1 MRQEKA
7 KDKRKM
13 RAHTKRTARRPGA
26 KAEAAR
32 RPGTNPQNA
41 GAPAGS
47 PAHSR
52 RAAAQSRHKSSR
64 RRAGRKQS
72 RPRLRYSPDPRRGRP
87 NSGIKFPAHTAPAE
101 KLTGQQDGRES
112 RAKRLQQR
120 QAAQKR
126 PARHMARHT
135 GRRKNP
141 SEQAKLAFALLPARR
156 GLVKRGRQKFASL
169 FLAGTAFL
177 LRVSDFTARCARFA
191 GTQRCTKGGA
201 APFIPRKLFEKSLS
215 KNFHEGPGA
224 PRP

>member
-72 RPRLRYSPDPRRGRP
+72 AETAVLPTPGAAGQTAASNFPHTLRLQKNSRGSRMDEKAGLKGY
-87 NSGIKFPAHTAPAE
+87 NSG
-101 KLTGQQDGRES
+101 R
-112 RAKRLQQR
+112 
-120 QAAQKR
+120 
-126 PARHMARHT
+126 
-135 GRRKNP
+135 RRKNGQPGTWRDTPGAEKIP

-191 GTQRCTKGGA
+191 ARSAAQKGA
-201 APFIPRKLFEKSLS
+201 PPPFIPRKLFEKSLS

>member
-7 KDKRKM
+7 KKQEGKA
-13 RAHTKRTARRPGA
+13 AHTKRTARRPGA

-72 RPRLRYSPDPRRGRP
+72 RRDCGTPLHPRRGRP

-120 QAAQKR
+120 QAAQDR
-126 PARHMARHT
+126 PPRHMARHAGQKEPLRT
-135 GRRKNP
+135 GKICVR
-141 SEQAKLAFALLPARR
+141 SFACPE
-156 GLVKRGRQKFASL
+156 
-169 FLAGTAFL
+169 
-177 LRVSDFTARCARFA
+177 
-191 GTQRCTKGGA
+191 GA
-201 APFIPRKLFEKSLS
+201 L
-215 KNFHEGPGA
+215 
-224 PRP
+224 